1 LALAA
6 SCGGTLPDPQ
16 APGAVVMRERCGG
29 CHRVYAPESMTVEMW
44 KFQVE
49 RMRTEFARR
58 GVPWLAS
65 GEEQALLEYLAS
77 HAGSG

>member
-6 SCGGTLPDPQ
+6 ACGGTLPDPQ

-29 CHRVYAPESMTVEMW
+29 CHRLYAPETMTVEMW

-58 GVPWLAS
+58 GVPWLAP
-65 GEEQALLEYLAS
+65 GEEQALLEYLTS